1 MKRKIKNPIIVFII
15 FTAIIPIILAV
26 GMIYLPLVIKVTG
39 DANEWLGFWGSYLGG
54 IIGTLGVLVVAHLQH
69 KEQKNFKNSNYKLK
83 KQRMIDF

>member
-39 DANEWLGFWGSYLGG
+39 DANE
-54 IIGTLGVLVVAHLQH
+54 
-69 KEQKNFKNSNYKLK
+69 
-83 KQRMIDF
+83 